1 MKNFNN
7 KVVVITGAGSGMG
20 RAYALEFAR
29 LGARLALNDFD
40 ATGLAETLAMLPA
53 LPTDSV
59 HSQVFDVG
67 DKTAMYDF
75 AAAVQARLGNA
86 HVVINNAGISGGGLP
101 VWLKDDAA
109 YARTMQVNFFGV
121 VYGTRAFLPQ
131 LLANGEGAIVNV
143 SSVFGL
149 VGTPDTS
156 DYCASKFAVRGF
168 TESLMVELQQS
179 PISVHL
185 VHPGGVRTNIAKDVE
200 GGEAF
205 TEKYLKTAPADIA
218 RTVINGIR
226 SGKPRIVCG
235 HQSLRVWLASWAMSL
250 GWRNRLLFREM
261 QPLLDP
267 QHYQQVQRQ
276 PGSR

>member
-40 ATGLAETLAMLPA
+40 ATGLTETLAMLPG

-67 DKTAMYDF
+67 DKTAMHDF

-131 LLANGEGAIVNV
+131 LLANGEGAIINV

-205 TEKYLKTAPADIA
+205 T
-218 RTVINGIR
+218 
-226 SGKPRIVCG
+226 
-235 HQSLRVWLASWAMSL
+235 
-250 GWRNRLLFREM
+250 
-261 QPLLDP
+261 
-267 QHYQQVQRQ
+267 
-276 PGSR
+276 

>member
-1 MKNFNN
+1 MKNFAD
-7 KVVVITGAGSGMG
+7 KIVVITGAGSGMG

-40 ATGLAETLAMLPA
+40 AKGLEETLALLPA
-53 LPTDSV
+53 LPAGAV
-59 HSQVFDVG
+59 YSQVFDVG
-67 DKTAMYDF
+67 DKTAMYVF
-75 AAAVQARLGNA
+75 ADEVKARLGNA
-86 HVVINNAGISGGGLP
+86 HVVINNAGIAGSGRP
-101 VWLKDDAA
+101 VWLKDEAA
-109 YARTMQVNFFGV
+109 YERTMQVNFFGV

-149 VGTPDTS
+149 IGTPEAS

-205 TEKYLKTAPADIA
+205 AEKYLKSDPADIA
-218 RTVINGIR
+218 RSVIRGIR
-226 SGKPRIVCG
+226 AGRPRVVCG
-235 HQSLRVWLASWAMSL
+235 HQSFRLWLVSWAMSL
-250 GWRNRLLFREM
+250 RLRNRLLFREM
-261 QPLLDP
+261 QGLVDP
-267 QHYQQVQRQ
+267 AHYRQVQRK
-276 PGSR
+276 PR